1 MPMDAGD
8 KQDPAAGK
16 VQSAG
21 EAGPEMSAPGWYRI
35 LNMAV
40 TDIFF
45 GALALYV
52 VLLIIEVTRRNSA
65 AYFVN
70 LNVIAWVVFA
80 AGAMAALTSGARAG
94 REQVVGP
101 EEARSLSDII
111 LAVVLGA
118 AAAALIL
125 TTTIRFG
132 NVSLLVSMGL
142 GFILVVVSF
151 FLP

>member
-1 MPMDAGD
+1 MPMDAGE
-8 KQDPAAGK
+8 KREPAAGK
-16 VQSAG
+16 AHSAG
-21 EAGPEMSAPGWYRI
+21 EAGSEVNTPGWYRI

-52 VLLIIEVTRRNSA
+52 VLLIIEVVRRQSA

-70 LNVIAWVVFA
+70 FHVIAGVALA
-80 AGAMAALTSGARAG
+80 AGAVAALTSGARAE
-94 REQVVGP
+94 RERVAGP
-101 EEARSLSDII
+101 EETRSLSDI
-111 LAVVLGA
+111 LVAVLLGA

-142 GFILVVVSF
+142 GLILIVVSF
-151 FLP
+151 FFL